1 MTIQPTA
8 AELSSWTPLNPF
20 ERSADG
26 RPHVPDGLLERLR
39 HATTEQVWGVLE
51 RQGYHHQFEGEWRE
65 TRPGHVVVGRAVT
78 AQFVPVRPDYHEA
91 VQANGEAE
99 GRSGTGG
106 QNSWII
112 EALQPGDV
120 MVVDIFGKVR
130 DGTVIGDNLGTAI
143 KGRAGTGAI
152 IDGGVRDFTG
162 LAALEGVNFF
172 MRGVDPTAIKNVTLT
187 AINRPVRIGAAT
199 VLPGDAVLAT
209 PTGVIFVPPHLVEAA
224 VEHAEETMVRDSF
237 GQLRLSEG
245 VYTSSQIDVHLWA
258 DDIEADFIRW
268 RSER

>member
-1 MTIQPTA
+1 VSIQPTP
-8 AELSSWTPLNPF
+8 AEISAWTPLNPF

-26 RPHVPDGLLERLR
+26 RPHVPDGLLDRLR
-39 HATTEQVWGVLE
+39 HATTEQVWSVLE
-51 RQGYHHQFEGEWRE
+51 REGYHYQFEGEWRE

-78 AQFVPVRPDYHEA
+78 AQFVPVRPDYHAA
-91 VQANGEAE
+91 VQAGGEAE

-106 QNSWII
+106 QNSWVIQTL
-112 EALQPGDV
+112 ESGDV

-143 KGRAGTGAI
+143 KSRTGTGAV

-162 LAALEGVNFF
+162 LAELEGVNFF

-209 PTGVIFVPPHLVEAA
+209 PTGVIFIPPHLLEAA
-224 VEHAEETMVRDSF
+224 VEHAEETMLRDSF
-237 GQLRLSEG
+237 GHLRLAEG
-245 VYTSSQIDVHLWA
+245 RYTSSQIDVHVWA
-258 DDIEADFIRW
+258 DDIEADFIVW
-268 RSER
+268 RSAR